1 MVEPLD
7 VTVTG
12 ADVVPSAAPATK
24 VVGPHG
30 VRVSV
35 ELVASRTRMVAVD
48 VVAYRENFL
57 RRVPFPHLYHVGDAL
72 RGIDRARELAD
83 EDALVVPGH
92 DPAISPEL
100 VTRLD

>member
-24 VVGPHG
+24 VVEPHG

-48 VVAYRENFL
+48 AVVT
-57 RRVPFPHLYHVGDAL
+57 
-72 RGIDRARELAD
+72 
-83 EDALVVPGH
+83 VVP
-92 DPAISPEL
+92 E
-100 VTRLD
+100 

>member
-1 MVEPLD
+1 MNLCHGGETSSGGPPSAIDTVPVADVFRPPESWMVEPLD

-48 VVAYRENFL
+48 VV
-57 RRVPFPHLYHVGDAL
+57 VT
-72 RGIDRARELAD
+72 
-83 EDALVVPGH
+83 VVP
-92 DPAISPEL
+92 E
-100 VTRLD
+100 